1 MGGLMNRIADN
12 WRPLF
17 TIADLIGLDWPAR
30 IREAAGILIGTE
42 PDSDDSVLLADI
54 KTTFEAR
61 GADRLSSEEIC
72 EA

>member
-1 MGGLMNRIADN
+1 LINRTADN

-30 IREAAGILIGTE
+30 IREAADIMIGTE

-61 GADRLSSEEIC
+61 DADRLSS
-72 EA
+72 